1 MPEKLRLLTESGK
14 RIAGR
19 GTPVVLV
26 FIVLLIVLPAA
37 LSSLPVALICVSA
50 MVIVTMALIIGLER
64 TGTAFL
70 LVGFGAVSFTNLHP
84 ISSLGWMEPAD
95 PFFVIGFL
103 LLFPRFAR
111 TRLHLPAAFLIGAIG
126 LLTVGVLS
134 ALASDQ
140 PGPNFG
146 LLVDVVQGVVLL
158 PVLLALWQPGPRTVT
173 ALAAVYVF
181 GTSVNVVSA
190 LLEGPD
196 SGDRYSGLSTHPNV
210 LGYCQV
216 LSLALV
222 PFLLATLPRKY
233 HWVIGIASVFSMYG
247 IWISGSRAALLGAIV
262 LTLLYPLFKRSIPA
276 VLAVA
281 AVSLPTLVVVDRVA
295 QNLDSSSALGR
306 LLGAGSATGSNEA
319 RREGAQAGIDQF
331 LSHPLLGDGW
341 LTIWGAHTGYL
352 QVAAAIGV
360 FGLLSYIVLLTSILR
375 PLIAVPPPYGLL
387 AVPGF
392 AAVMLDLVLPVLGAR
407 YVWCVVGLA
416 LCAYRL
422 AELEESDSVSEPL
435 DRKPVRDVTASR
447 RLVPNGSRR
456 LDV

>member
-1 MPEKLRLLTESGK
+1 MPDKLRLLTESGR
-14 RIAGR
+14 RIAGP
-19 GTPVVLV
+19 GTHVVLV
-26 FIVLLIVLPAA
+26 FVVLLIILPAA
-37 LSSLPVALICVSA
+37 LSSLPVAFICVSA
-50 MVIVTMALIIGLER
+50 LVIATMALIIGLER
-64 TGTAFL
+64 TGTVFL
-70 LVGFGAVSFTNLHP
+70 LVGFGTVSFTNLHP
-84 ISSLGWMEPAD
+84 IGSLGWMEPAD
-95 PFFVIGFL
+95 PFFVTGFL
-103 LLFPRFAR
+103 LLIPRFAR
-111 TRLHLPAAFLIGAIG
+111 TTLRLPAAFLIGAIG
-126 LLTVGVLS
+126 LLTIGALS
-134 ALASDQ
+134 ALVSDQ

-146 LLVDVVQGVVLL
+146 HFLDVVQGVVLL
-158 PVLLALWQPGPRTVT
+158 PVLLAWWQPGPRTVT
-173 ALAAVYVF
+173 ALAATYMF
-181 GTSVNVVSA
+181 GTSVNVVAA

-196 SGDRYSGLSTHPNV
+196 SGDRYSGLTSHPNV

-222 PFLLATLPRKY
+222 PFLVATLPRKY
-233 HWVIGIASVFSMYG
+233 HWVVGIASVFSLYG

-276 VLAVA
+276 ALGVA
-281 AVSLPTLVVVDRVA
+281 ALCLPTLVVVDNVA
-295 QNLDSSSALGR
+295 QSLDSSTALGR
-306 LLGAGSATGSNEA
+306 LLGASSATASNDARLAGAEA
-319 RREGAQAGIDQF
+319 GLDQF
-331 LSHPLLGDGW
+331 LSHPMLGDGW

-360 FGLLSYIVLLTSILR
+360 FGLLTYIILLASILR
-375 PLIAVPPPYGLL
+375 PLIAVPAPYGLL

-422 AELEESDSVSEPL
+422 AELEESGSVSEPL
-435 DRKPVRDVTASR
+435 DRAPVRDVTATQ